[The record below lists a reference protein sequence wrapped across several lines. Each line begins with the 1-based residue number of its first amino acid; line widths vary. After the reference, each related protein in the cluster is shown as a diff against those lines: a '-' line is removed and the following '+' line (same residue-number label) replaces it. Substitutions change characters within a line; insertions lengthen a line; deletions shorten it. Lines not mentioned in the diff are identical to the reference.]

1 MNVRES
7 NTLQQLHEEGD
18 GENRCLGVLPFVV
31 SLVSVFRMNVRGHFK
46 NSIVHSFQNVD
57 FKMCMC
63 LIDVERL
70 QEL

>member
-1 MNVRES
+1 MSGSPTHYNNCMKREM
-7 NTLQQLHEEGD
+7 EKIGA
-18 GENRCLGVLPFVV
+18 LGLLPFVV
-31 SLVSVFRMNVRGHFK
+31 SLVSVFRMNVRGHFE

-70 QEL
+70 